1 MGIFGNMATF
11 NITTQVGKND
21 LKMYS
26 KKLENFNGIIEVDY
40 SRKFD
45 FSKEKDKAAYFS
57 MVESVNDKTGLLNVK
72 KWANRSL
79 SQNAYLHLILG
90 YFASVYCYD
99 MHHVKV
105 EIFKK
110 IVNPEYLTKTRYTKD
125 GEEFTAIISTK
136 ALDKAT
142 FALCTNRF
150 LDYSAK
156 NGLLLPEPNDLAYLE
171 EIQAEVKKY
180 EQYL

>member
-1 MGIFGNMATF
+1 MNF
-11 NITTQVGKND
+11 NLNTQIGKND
-21 LKMYS
+21 LKIYS
-26 KKLENFNGIIEVDY
+26 KKLENFEGVIEVDY

-45 FSKEKDKAAYFS
+45 FSIEKDKAAYFS
-57 MVESVNDKTGLLNVK
+57 MVESSQSKKGLLTVK

-90 YFASVYCYD
+90 YFAATYGYD
-99 MHHVKV
+99 MHHTKV

-110 IVNPEYLTKTRYTKD
+110 IVNPEYLTKKRYSED

-136 ALDKAT
+136 KLDKAT
-142 FALCTNRF
+142 FALCTDRF
-150 LDYSAK
+150 LNYSAK
-156 NGLLLPEPNDLAYLE
+156 GGLRLPEPNDLIYLD
-171 EIQAEVKKY
+171 EIKGVVKQY